1 MLAIQKTKHVLEDRR
16 DWILFVQCLGQNR
29 NFSTIRRIAHMLSH
43 RTPIRLSHFD
53 RSE

>member
-1 MLAIQKTKHVLEDRR
+1 MLAIQKTKQVLEDRR
-16 DWILFVQCLGQNR
+16 DWILFIQCPRQNR
-29 NFSTIRRIAHMLSH
+29 TFSTIRRIAHMLSH